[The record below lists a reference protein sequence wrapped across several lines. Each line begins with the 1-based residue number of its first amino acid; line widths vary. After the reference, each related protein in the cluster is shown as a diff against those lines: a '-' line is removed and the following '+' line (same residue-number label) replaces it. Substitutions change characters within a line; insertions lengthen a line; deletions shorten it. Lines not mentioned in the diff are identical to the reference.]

1 MTLAGVINNEDFSGS
16 DAVVDSK
23 FAGYS
28 KQPRSTKLD
37 WR

>member
-1 MTLAGVINNEDFSGS
+1 MTLAGVINKEDFSGS

-23 FAGYS
+23 FAGYGRL
-28 KQPRSTKLD
+28 PRLTKLD